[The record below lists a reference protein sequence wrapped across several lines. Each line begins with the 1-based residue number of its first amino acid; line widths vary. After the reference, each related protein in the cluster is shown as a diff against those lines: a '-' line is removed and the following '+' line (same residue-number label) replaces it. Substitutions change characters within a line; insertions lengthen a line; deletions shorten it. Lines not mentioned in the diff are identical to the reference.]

1 MIIFFFSYAWVFFTM
16 RDKVKTLPSR
26 LPLWKGKET
35 GYFFSFFFF
44 LWKSDVIWKEREII
58 CIVFYCTV
66 NVRMFF
72 SRYAIIY
79 GLWHVSCED
88 KWQLDWIV
96 FFSFFLYA
104 IFLETERERFFFLIG
119 GSFILIYKRSPRRDI
134 GSGIFW
140 NVLIVRVEVTSY
152 LDGFICGFVW
162 MGTGIRCDSIR

>member
-26 LPLWKGKET
+26 LPFVKRERNRV
-35 GYFFSFFFF
+35 FFFLFFF

-96 FFSFFLYA
+96 FFFVCDFSWNG
-104 IFLETERERFFFLIG
+104 TREIFFFNRRGFYIER
-119 GSFILIYKRSPRRDI
+119 KRGPRRDI

>member
-26 LPLWKGKET
+26 LPFVKRERNRV
-35 GYFFSFFFF
+35 FFFLFFF

-96 FFSFFLYA
+96 FFFVCDFSWNG
-104 IFLETERERFFFLIG
+104 TREIFFFNRRRFYIER
-119 GSFILIYKRSPRRDI
+119 KRGPRRDI

>member
-1 MIIFFFSYAWVFFTM
+1 MIIFFFFVRAWAFFTM

-26 LPLWKGKET
+26 LPFVKRERNRV
-35 GYFFSFFFF
+35 FFFLFFF

-96 FFSFFLYA
+96 FFFLFFVCD
-104 IFLETERERFFFLIG
+104 FSWNGTREIFFFNRRVR
-119 GSFILIYKRSPRRDI
+119 FIL
-134 GSGIFW
+134 
-140 NVLIVRVEVTSY
+140 NVRGVQDATLGVEFFETF
-152 LDGFICGFVW
+152 LLWELRLHHI
-162 MGTGIRCDSIR
+162 